1 MTSKKTL
8 NATNLEALGAERLA
22 ALLMEISQGNAVL
35 KRRLELVGTES
46 PAELGK
52 EIRKRLAAIA
62 RSRVPDPRPVQPL
75 WACRSPPPRLRRSR
89 VSDRGLW
96 VLRDT
101 RCLCRQA
108 APRTWAEN
116 RLLECGRM
124 TFVIDVFARRI
135 VGWRMSRSAETS
147 FGLDALEQALRK
159 LGRLRGKRLVR
170 HSNRGSQDGS
180 IRHTE
185 RAAAA

>member
-22 ALLMEISQGNAVL
+22 ALLMEVSQGNAAI
-35 KRRLELVGTES
+35 KRRLRLELVGTES

-147 FGLDALEQALRK
+147 FVLDALE
-159 LGRLRGKRLVR
+159 
-170 HSNRGSQDGS
+170 
-180 IRHTE
+180 
-185 RAAAA
+185 

>member
-8 NATNLEALGAERLA
+8 NASNLEALGAERLA

-75 WACRSPPPRLRRSR
+75 
-89 VSDRGLW
+89 
-96 VLRDT
+96 
-101 RCLCRQA
+101 
-108 APRTWAEN
+108 
-116 RLLECGRM
+116 
-124 TFVIDVFARRI
+124 
-135 VGWRMSRSAETS
+135 
-147 FGLDALEQALRK
+147 
-159 LGRLRGKRLVR
+159 
-170 HSNRGSQDGS
+170 
-180 IRHTE
+180 
-185 RAAAA
+185 